1 MIKINAVEHEQ
12 AAAEQRHSKSGI
24 AKFID
29 KNI

>member
-12 AAAEQRHSKSGI
+12 AAAQPKQSQSGI